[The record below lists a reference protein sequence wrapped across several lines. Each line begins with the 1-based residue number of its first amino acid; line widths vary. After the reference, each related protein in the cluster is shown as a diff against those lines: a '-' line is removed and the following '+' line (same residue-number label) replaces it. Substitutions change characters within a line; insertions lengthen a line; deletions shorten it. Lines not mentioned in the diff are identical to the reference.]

1 MTAKK
6 LYRKFWENGYVVIP
20 NFLTKKEIN
29 KIFFQLNDIINQ
41 SLQGQ
46 TEKILKLNNIDQ
58 KYLYLKKKDPKLKS
72 HFYDLTRCCDS
83 FVTLAGSKKL
93 LKYAKLFSNSKTIFV
108 EGWQVRADHRSE
120 RLNLPEHQELNQLSK
135 DVFTCWIPLVD
146 VEKKSGGLYFRPKTH
161 KLGHVK
167 YKNANLNLY
176 AIKYKNADLSATAAC
191 KKRAKILEKL
201 FNQPRFKKFKSI
213 DAKLKAGDAV
223 MFHTFLFHGTH
234 PNLINRMRWSFV
246 ARYNS
251 IKNAPYLK
259 DKHAP
264 FRVPYDADYN
274 LI

>member
-58 KYLYLKKKDPKLKS
+58 KYLYLKKKNPKLKS

-83 FVTLAGSKKL
+83 LISLAGSKKL
-93 LKYAKLFSNSKTIFV
+93 LKYAKLFSNSKTVFV
-108 EGWQVRADHRSE
+108 EGWQVRTDHRNE

-135 DVFTCWIPLVD
+135 DVFTCWIPLVN

-167 YKNANLNLY
+167 YKNANL
-176 AIKYKNADLSATAAC
+176 SATAAG
-191 KKRAKILEKL
+191 KKRTKILKKF
-201 FNQPRFKKFKSI
+201 FNQPELKKFKSI

-234 PNLINRMRWSFV
+234 PNLSNRIRWSYIT
-246 ARYNS
+246 RYNS
-251 IKNAPYLK
+251 IKNNPYLK

-264 FRVPYDADYN
+264 FRIPYNTDYN

>member
-1 MTAKK
+1 MLTKK
-6 LYRKFWENGYVVIP
+6 LYREFWENGYVVIP
-20 NFLTKKEIN
+20 NLLLKKEIN
-29 KIFFQLNDIINQ
+29 EIFFQLNDMINQ

-46 TEKILKLNNIDQ
+46 KDKILKLNNIDQ
-58 KYLYLKKKDPKLKS
+58 KYLYLKKNNPKLKS

-93 LKYAKLFSNSKTIFV
+93 LKYAKFFLNSKTIFV
-108 EGWQVRADHRSE
+108 SGWQIRADHPKE

-135 DVFTCWIPLVD
+135 DVVTCWIPLVD
-146 VEKKSGGLYFRPKTH
+146 VEKKSGGLYFRPKSH

-167 YKNANLNLY
+167 YKNSN
-176 AIKYKNADLSATAAC
+176 LSATTAG
-191 KKRAKILEKL
+191 KERAKILEKL
-201 FNQPRFKKFKSI
+201 FNQPELKKFKSI

-234 PNLINRMRWSFV
+234 PNLINRIRWSYIT
-246 ARYNS
+246 RYNS
-251 IKNAPYLK
+251 IKSAPYLK

-264 FRVPYDADYN
+264 FNISYDTDYN